1 MPVQHSFKIALYK
14 QMGICSR
21 HHNNLIFRAKRMKNL
36 TLYLVLLSAAL
47 FLSGCAPISNID
59 SNQRHGYGSSHS
71 SNNYSLSPQRR
82 QMMKVAHQ
90 SLGSRYKWG
99 GETPREGFDCSGLM
113 QHTYKRSGIRIPRT
127 AAQQRDASRR
137 ISRSQL
143 RPGDMIFFKTGRRSN
158 HVGIY
163 TGNGEFIHA
172 STGSKRVK
180 KVKLNTSYW
189 NKHFVKYGTFL

>member
-1 MPVQHSFKIALYK
+1 
-14 QMGICSR
+14 
-21 HHNNLIFRAKRMKNL
+21 MKKL
-36 TLYLVLLSAAL
+36 TLSLGLLSGAL
-47 FLSGCAPISNID
+47 FLSGCAPINNID
-59 SNQRHGYGSSHS
+59 AKQRYGYDNIRSSY
-71 SNNYSLSPQRR
+71 NYSLSPQRR
-82 QMMKVAHQ
+82 KMMKVAHQ
-90 SLGSRYKWG
+90 SLGVRYTWG

-113 QHTYKRSGIRIPRT
+113 QHTYKLAGIRIPRT

-143 RPGDMIFFKTGRRSN
+143 KPGDMIFFKTGRRSN

-180 KVKLNTSYW
+180 KVKLDTSYW